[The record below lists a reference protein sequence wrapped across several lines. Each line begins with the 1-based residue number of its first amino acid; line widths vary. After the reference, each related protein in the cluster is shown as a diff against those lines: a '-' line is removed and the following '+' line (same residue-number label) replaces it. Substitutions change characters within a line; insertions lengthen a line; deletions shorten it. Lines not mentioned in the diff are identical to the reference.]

1 MTWQDD
7 VIQKVNLDGSFVYIV
22 NDPDGLLFEPK
33 ISSAL
38 QKKDAIL
45 FDDKDPLALRLTYEA
60 WRKRTKKNSLLI
72 RLGQEG
78 DLFIPCDI
86 QVESSEI
93 NFHLSEF
100 FQDIDLSAIRLLP
113 ASLLQSASKY
123 SPEQY

>member
-60 WRKRTKKNSLLI
+60 WRKRTKKTPS
-72 RLGQEG
+72 
-78 DLFIPCDI
+78 
-86 QVESSEI
+86 
-93 NFHLSEF
+93 
-100 FQDIDLSAIRLLP
+100 
-113 ASLLQSASKY
+113 
-123 SPEQY
+123 

>member
-72 RLGQEG
+72 RQGQEG
-78 DLFIPCDI
+78 ELFIPYDI
-86 QVESSEI
+86 QVESSQI

-100 FQDIDLSAIRLLP
+100 FKTLIYRPSDC
-113 ASLLQSASKY
+113 SLRRY
-123 SPEQY
+123 SSRQWMH